1 MIKLYLKE
9 DPTFR
14 TYIYTFLTPAYIVIS
29 PLRAL
34 LVQKTD
40 MLSCLATRRSLANL
54 VLSISIPQTIY
65 QSIKQIR
72 YEGNLTPCISLY
84 ALSRILVFAKYFKG
98 EKRFLV
104 VNKDHNFHFQPVSL
118 SPSSMACSGIAEHN
132 EARRKAGRAELLAYR
147 KKELMVSI

>member
-9 DPTFR
+9 DPAFR
-14 TYIYTFLTPAYIVIS
+14 TYTFLTPAYIVIS

-104 VNKDHNFHFQPVSL
+104 VNKDIIIFIFSQCHFLLQVWL
-118 SPSSMACSGIAEHN
+118 AQ
-132 EARRKAGRAELLAYR
+132 ELLNTTKPEGKQGELNCWHTG
-147 KKELMVSI
+147 KKS